1 MVNVDQLPEA
11 LSDANNCQKD
21 LIPGFDYSYGYRPSL
36 AAGIVF
42 CVLFGIGFFWHLLQT
57 IRLRRWT
64 SALLTIGALTEL
76 IGWIGRTWSAECPY
90 NQNAFLIQIVTLII
104 GPVFFT
110 AALYVLLGTFIV
122 LLGRQYSL
130 ISARMYTIIFL
141 SCDVISLVI
150 QAAGGAM
157 ASSAASSQT
166 DTHLG
171 TSIMVAGVIFQLAAM
186 TVFALLAVDF
196 VRRST
201 RFGMPAKYK
210 KVMIA
215 LFISLAVIYAR
226 SVFRT
231 VELIEGWTGYLMEH
245 EAYFIALDGVLMVV
259 AVLIF
264 LPFDPARTIAKAHR
278 PVDRKESAELS
289 DFSTV

>member
-1 MVNVDQLPEA
+1 MVNIDQIPEP
-11 LSDANNCQKD
+11 LRNANNCQKD

-42 CVLFGIGFFWHLLQT
+42 CVLFGIGFFGHLLQS
-57 IRLRRWT
+57 IRFRRWT
-64 SALLTIGALTEL
+64 SALLTIGALTDL
-76 IGWIGRTWSAECPY
+76 IGWVGRTWSAECPY
-90 NQNAFLIQIVTLII
+90 NENAFLIQIVTLII

-110 AALYVLLGTFIV
+110 AALYVLLGTLIAI
-122 LLGRQYSL
+122 LGRKYSL

-141 SCDVISLVI
+141 TCDVISLVI

-166 DTHLG
+166 DTQLG
-171 TSIMVAGVIFQLAAM
+171 TNIMVAGVIFQLVAM
-186 TVFALLAVDF
+186 TAFALLSIDF
-196 VRRST
+196 VRRSAK
-201 RFGMPAKYK
+201 FGMPAEYNKIL
-210 KVMIA
+210 IA
-215 LFISLAVIYAR
+215 LFISLAAIYAR
-226 SVFRT
+226 SVFRA

-245 EAYFIALDGVLMVV
+245 EAYFIALDGSLMVV

-264 LPFDPARTIAKAHR
+264 LVFDPSQTLPRVDRA
-278 PVDRKESAELS
+278 VDRKESAQMS